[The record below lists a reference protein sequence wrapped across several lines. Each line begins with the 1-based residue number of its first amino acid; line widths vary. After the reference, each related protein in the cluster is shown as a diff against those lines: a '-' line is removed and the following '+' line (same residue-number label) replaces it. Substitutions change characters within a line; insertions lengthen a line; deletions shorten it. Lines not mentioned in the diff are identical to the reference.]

1 MLCIKEKFILWF
13 KSMFKEIVKVITHQ
27 SRLICLL
34 LVYAHKDRRVYD
46 TENEFV

>member
-1 MLCIKEKFILWF
+1 MLCIKEKFILW
-13 KSMFKEIVKVITHQ
+13 FKEIVKVITHQ

-34 LVYAHKDRRVYD
+34 LAHKDRRVYD

>member
-13 KSMFKEIVKVITHQ
+13 KEILKAITHQ